1 MQTAAPLIKIP
12 ELLVRPLTLAN
23 NFAIGFS
30 VIDTSE
36 CENGELVIIQPTE
49 TAAIQAV
56 NDLTY
61 NPYFNAL
68 LKLKSA
74 AFYDRPID
82 IVNTKG
88 QSHEHILRSGGTFRI
103 FGPTMRSPITFTATL
118 EHDGYLIQKLR
129 NETDVDT
136 EFKSP
141 FAVDVIRFLC
151 E

>member
-1 MQTAAPLIKIP
+1 MQQSAPLIKVP
-12 ELLVRPLTLAN
+12 ELVVRPLTLAN

-36 CENGELVIIQPTE
+36 CENGELVVIQPTE
-49 TAAIQAV
+49 TAANQAV

-68 LKLKSA
+68 LKLKTA
-74 AFYDRPID
+74 AFYDRPIE

-88 QSHEHILRSGGTFRI
+88 QSREHVLGAGGTFRI
-103 FGPTMRSPITFTATL
+103 FGPTMRSPIVFTAIL
-118 EHDGYLIQKLR
+118 EYDGYFIQKLR
-129 NETDVDT
+129 NETDVDA